1 MGLNCHFVS
10 RFLTQPWEHG
20 QRMLWYY
27 DFSDG
32 SLKSCSSRSLF
43 AATDANS
50 AHVEARLNAFVET
63 PIAAAR
69 TGLWAGTSEVSP
81 SLEWPLFRA
90 LALLLLLQPF
100 RASTSP
106 DGPQTLEETLVRPDA
121 EIDGLAHAIGSR
133 YRLIRVTI
141 GSHSR
146 LLYPSDG
153 WFPLV
158 AEPTEGPC
166 PFAIAIPLSPQHA
179 FIGVPGTVTPQQ
191 TEVWTMNGAGFV
203 ANYSVGH
210 RSRQIV
216 VHPDVVSSL
225 STSAIAEGI
234 REARDGVVRAIGLCR
249 SLAEIV
255 RRMDTV
261 FST

>member
-20 QRMLWYY
+20 QRMLWHY

-43 AATDANS
+43 AATGANS
-50 AHVEARLNAFVET
+50 ADVEARLNAFVET

-69 TGLWAGTSEVSP
+69 TGLWAGASEVSP

-106 DGPQTLEETLVRPDA
+106 EGPQTLEETLSRQEP

-133 YRLIRVTI
+133 YRLMRVTI
-141 GSHSR
+141 GSQSR

-166 PFAIAIPLSPQHA
+166 AFAIAIPLSPRHA
-179 FIGVPGTVTPQQ
+179 FIGVPVTVPPQQ
-191 TEVWTMNGAGFV
+191 TEVWTMNGAGLV

-210 RSRQIV
+210 RSRQVV
-216 VHPDVVSSL
+216 VHPDVASSL
-225 STSAIAEGI
+225 SSSAIAERI
-234 REARDGVVRAIGLCR
+234 REARVGVVRTIDLCR
-249 SLAEIV
+249 SLSETT
-255 RRMDTV
+255 RRMDAV